1 MPGLKT
7 LSVYARIGI
16 LGGLIGFTLIALAAT
31 LFYSDRATSAA
42 LARQQNFSEIER
54 LSLEMEIGV
63 LQMRRREKDFLLR
76 RETRYF
82 DAYGE
87 QADRVG
93 ELLERID
100 SLNAPAQVNAAI
112 GRLQSALPRH
122 RETFASV
129 VQEQTRLGLTHDAG
143 LQGALRGAVH
153 DVETRLDGFDDA
165 ELTVLMLMMRR
176 HEKDFMLR
184 GAPRYIE
191 AFDARQA
198 EFAEQLAGRDYPAA
212 DKDNI
217 SALMQAY
224 SDGFH
229 AWAQGELALQET
241 VGELSEIFAAMD
253 PDFTLIV
260 DTAREGGRVAA
271 ADLVAERSRIRQLT
285 VIMVGLIALVSGLT
299 CWLVGRSIARPINAL
314 TQAMGELARGRTDGT
329 IPATDEGG
337 EVGQMAEAVLVF
349 QQNQIEMDRMRA
361 EQAAAE
367 ERAAEDK
374 RRLMHEMADEFDANV
389 GSIAED
395 VTRAAQAMITIAE
408 QLRATAHES
417 DERSTI
423 VASAAEET
431 SANTQSV
438 ASAAEELTS
447 SIREINRQVTE
458 SQNLTRNAV
467 READDT
473 RSTVSGLSE
482 AVARI
487 GNVVTL
493 IQSISEQTNLLA
505 LNATIEASRAGDAGK
520 GFAVVASEVKALAD
534 QTGQATHDI
543 ASQIEEIQKNGDHAI
558 TAIGSMTTMIDQVSE
573 STTAIAGAIE
583 QQDAAAREIAGSV
596 SQAAQGSAQVTESIA
611 ILSGNVR
618 ETDGGANRVLDA
630 ARGVSSDADRLRTAL
645 SGFLE
650 QIRAA

>member
-1 MPGLKT
+1 MLGLKT

-31 LFYSDRATSAA
+31 LYFSDRATSAA
-42 LARQQNFSEIER
+42 LAHQQNFSEIER

-76 RETRYF
+76 GETRYF
-82 DAYGE
+82 DAYRE
-87 QADRVG
+87 QADQVA
-93 ELLERID
+93 ELLDRID
-100 SLNAPAQVNAAI
+100 GLNTPAEIDAAI
-112 GRLQSALPRH
+112 DRLRSALPRH
-122 RETFASV
+122 REVFAGV
-129 VQEQTRLGLTHDAG
+129 VQEQIRLGLTHDTG

-153 DVETRLDGFDDA
+153 DVETRLNGFDDA

-184 GAPRYIE
+184 GAPRYID
-191 AFDARQA
+191 AFDERQA
-198 EFAEQLAGRDYPAA
+198 EFAEQLAVRDYPAA
-212 DKDNI
+212 ERENI
-217 SALMQAY
+217 SALMRAY
-224 SDGFH
+224 ADGFH
-229 AWAQGELALQET
+229 AWAEGELALQET
-241 VGELSEIFAAMD
+241 MGQLSEIFAAMD
-253 PDFTLIV
+253 PDFTTIV
-260 DTAREGGRVAA
+260 DTAREGGRTAA
-271 ADLVAERSRIRQLT
+271 AGLAQDRARIRQLT
-285 VIMVGLIALVSGLT
+285 IIMVALIALASGLT
-299 CWLVGRSIARPINAL
+299 CWLVGRSIARPIDAL
-314 TQAMGELARGRTDGT
+314 TRAMGDLARGRTDGT
-329 IPATDEGG
+329 IPATGEGG
-337 EVGQMAEAVLVF
+337 EIGQMADAVLVF

-367 ERAAEDK
+367 ERSAAEK
-374 RRLMHEMADEFDANV
+374 RRLMNEMADEFDANV
-389 GSIAED
+389 GSIAQD
-395 VTRAAQAMITIAE
+395 VAQAAQAMIAIAE
-408 QLRATAHES
+408 QLRQTAHES

-467 READDT
+467 QEADDT
-473 RSTVSGLSE
+473 RSTVTGLSE

-493 IQSISEQTNLLA
+493 IQSIAEQTNLLA

-534 QTGQATHDI
+534 QTGQATHEI
-543 ASQIEEIQKNGDHAI
+543 AAQIEAIQKNGDHAV
-558 TAIGSMTTMIDQVSE
+558 TAIGAMTTMIDQVSR
-573 STTAIAGAIE
+573 STTAIASAIE

-596 SQAAQGSAQVTESIA
+596 NQAAQGSAQVTESTA
-611 ILSGNVR
+611 VLADNVR
-618 ETDGGANRVLDA
+618 ETDSGASRVLDA
-630 ARGVSSDADRLRTAL
+630 ARGVSSDSDRLRTAL

>member
-1 MPGLKT
+1 MLGLKT

-31 LFYSDRATSAA
+31 LYFSDRATSAA
-42 LARQQNFSEIER
+42 LAHQQNFSEIER

-76 RETRYF
+76 GETRYF
-82 DAYGE
+82 DAYRE
-87 QADRVG
+87 QADQVA
-93 ELLERID
+93 ELLDRID
-100 SLNAPAQVNAAI
+100 GLDTPAEIDAAI
-112 GRLQSALPRH
+112 DRLRSALPRH
-122 RETFASV
+122 REVFAGV
-129 VQEQTRLGLTHDAG
+129 VQEQIRLGLTHDTG

-153 DVETRLDGFDDA
+153 DVETRLNGFDDA

-176 HEKDFMLR
+176 HEKDFMLQ

-198 EFAEQLAGRDYPAA
+198 EFADQLAGRDYPAA
-212 DKDNI
+212 ERENI
-217 SALMQAY
+217 SALMRAY
-224 SDGFH
+224 ADGFH
-229 AWAQGELALQET
+229 AWAEGELAQQET
-241 VGELSEIFAAMD
+241 MGQLSEIFAAMD
-253 PDFTLIV
+253 PDFTTIV
-260 DTAREGGRVAA
+260 DTAREGGRMAA
-271 ADLVAERSRIRQLT
+271 AELAQDRARIRQLT
-285 VIMVGLIALVSGLT
+285 IIMVALIALVSGLT
-299 CWLVGRSIARPINAL
+299 CWLVGRSIARPIDAL
-314 TQAMGELARGRTDGT
+314 TRAMGDLTRGRTDGT
-329 IPATDEGG
+329 IPATGEGG
-337 EVGQMAEAVLVF
+337 EIGQMADAVLVF

-367 ERAAEDK
+367 ERSAAEK
-374 RRLMHEMADEFDANV
+374 RRLMNEMADEFDANV
-389 GSIAED
+389 GSIAQD
-395 VTRAAQAMITIAE
+395 VAQAAQAMIAIAE
-408 QLRATAHES
+408 QLRQTAHES

-467 READDT
+467 QEADDT
-473 RSTVSGLSE
+473 RSTVTGLSE

-493 IQSISEQTNLLA
+493 IQSIAEQTNLLA

-534 QTGQATHDI
+534 QTGQATHEI
-543 ASQIEEIQKNGDHAI
+543 AAQIEAIQKNGDHAV
-558 TAIGSMTTMIDQVSE
+558 TAIGAMTTMIDQVSR
-573 STTAIAGAIE
+573 STTAIASAIE

-596 SQAAQGSAQVTESIA
+596 NQAAQGSAQVTESTA
-611 ILSGNVR
+611 VLADNVR
-618 ETDGGANRVLDA
+618 ETDSGASRVLDA
-630 ARGVSSDADRLRTAL
+630 ARGVSSDSDRLRTAL

>member
-191 AFDARQA
+191 AFEARQA

-285 VIMVGLIALVSGLT
+285 VIMVGLIALVSVLT

-367 ERAAEDK
+367 ERAAEEK

-395 VTRAAQAMITIAE
+395 VTQAAQAMITIAE